1 MKKIIFT
8 AFIALSFM
16 SCTENERA
24 RAFGGNIVVQLNS
37 DEELVNCTWKESSLW
52 ILTKNKTTGAF
63 VFRED
68 SPYGMQE
75 GKVTFK

>member
-16 SCTENERA
+16 SCTQNEIA
-24 RAFGGNIVVQLNS
+24 RTYGGDMVIQLNS

-52 ILTKNKTTGAF
+52 ILTKNKKTGVF